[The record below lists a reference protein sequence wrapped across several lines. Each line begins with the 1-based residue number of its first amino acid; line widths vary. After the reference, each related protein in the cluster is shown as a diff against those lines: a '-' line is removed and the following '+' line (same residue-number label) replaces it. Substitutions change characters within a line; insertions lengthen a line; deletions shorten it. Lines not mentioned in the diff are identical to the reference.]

1 MAELGIVGI
10 SVLVLIV
17 LVFVFWLIKAKY
29 GRIIG
34 KKKRHQKDRK
44 IMDIDKAEKEKD
56 ENYHAKELKGYPL
69 KDL

>member
-29 GRIIG
+29 HGKDYWG
-34 KKKRHQKDRK
+34 KKT
-44 IMDIDKAEKEKD
+44 AT
-56 ENYHAKELKGYPL
+56 P
-69 KDL
+69 